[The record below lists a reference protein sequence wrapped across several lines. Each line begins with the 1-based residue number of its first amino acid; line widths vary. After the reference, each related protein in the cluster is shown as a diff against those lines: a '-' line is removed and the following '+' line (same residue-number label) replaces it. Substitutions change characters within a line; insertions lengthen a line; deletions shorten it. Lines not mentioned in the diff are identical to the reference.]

1 MLKLIKYEYRRN
13 ISGILVMLGLILA
26 AQGYFLWGVAK
37 MSMEHVTVAASLL
50 MTLTGVAVSVVLL
63 YSVSLY
69 SKELNAKTSYLTFM
83 TPNSSAKILG
93 AKLLATLLLGLAYA
107 ALLGGC
113 LVWDFTTMRRLF
125 PEIQFVQAML
135 DALLIQANT
144 NLSELLVVISSFA
157 VDFLVNF
164 YATVVIAY
172 LAITISATAL
182 QNKRFKGLL
191 SLILF
196 LGIMAAMIYL
206 LNLLP
211 GGYYSTMEEMMLNT
225 LPGTLVSLAF
235 AVAAFLLSARL
246 LTKRVSL

>member
-13 ISGILVMLGLILA
+13 IAGILVMLGLILA

-50 MTLTGVAVSVVLL
+50 LTLTGVAVSVVLL

-93 AKLLATLLLGLAYA
+93 AKLLATLLLGLVYA

-113 LVWDFTTMRRLF
+113 LAWDFTTMRRLF
-125 PEIQFVQAML
+125 PEIQFVQAMV

-144 NLSELLVVISSFA
+144 NLSELLVTIAAFT

-191 SLILF
+191 SLVLF
-196 LGIMAAMIYL
+196 LAIMAAMISL

-211 GGYYSTMEEMMLNT
+211 KNGYQTMGEMLLGS
-225 LPGTLVSLAF
+225 LPNTLVSLAF
-235 AVAAFLLSARL
+235 AVTAFLLSAHL

>member
-206 LNLLP
+206 LNLPP

-225 LPGTLVSLAF
+225 LPGTLVSLASTPSKQT
-235 AVAAFLLSARL
+235 VR
-246 LTKRVSL
+246 

>member
-93 AKLLATLLLGLAYA
+93 AKLLATLLLGLVYA
-107 ALLGGC
+107 VLLGGC

>member
-93 AKLLATLLLGLAYA
+93 AKLLATLLLGLVYA

-125 PEIQFVQAML
+125 PEIQFLQSMV

-144 NLSELLVVISSFA
+144 NLSELLVVIGSFA

-196 LGIMAAMIYL
+196 LAIMAAMIYL

-225 LPGTLVSLAF
+225 LPGILVSLAF

>member
-144 NLSELLVVISSFA
+144 NMSELLVVISSFA

>member
-211 GGYYSTMEEMMLNT
+211 RGYYSTMEEMMLNT

>member
-107 ALLGGC
+107 ALLGAC

>member
-93 AKLLATLLLGLAYA
+93 AKLLATLLLGLVYA

-246 LTKRVSL
+246 LTKRVSW

>member
-93 AKLLATLLLGLAYA
+93 AKLLATLLLGLVYA

-211 GGYYSTMEEMMLNT
+211 RGYYSTMEEMMLNT